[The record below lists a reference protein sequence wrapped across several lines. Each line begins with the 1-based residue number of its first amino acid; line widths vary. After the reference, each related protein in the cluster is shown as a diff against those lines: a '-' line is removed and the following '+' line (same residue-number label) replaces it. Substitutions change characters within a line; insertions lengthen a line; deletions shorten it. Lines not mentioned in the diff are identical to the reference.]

1 MKTTGIIRRIDDL
14 GRLVIPREIR
24 KSLQIKEGQ
33 PLEMVVMGGLIIVG
47 KADEGEVESEV
58 AE

>member
-47 KADEGEVESEV
+47 KADEGEV